1 MMLQDLRN
9 FIAPQGDSIIVTDV
23 HEMNMETQ
31 MTQDTVSARKQ
42 GSFPANDPMQGL
54 IQDHHYV
61 RQLMQRYLSTHDLQV
76 KQQAGPHICEILGLH
91 TSLEEA
97 TFYPRVQVL
106 DSALVERCLDD
117 HQQAD
122 QLMKQMQNLEPGIPE
137 YDELMQKLH
146 DCIVEHVTMEE
157 EQLFPIV
164 RDSSLDLHEMALQMQ
179 LYESNLVA
187 AQASQSAQ
195 QTQKRP

>member
-1 MMLQDLRN
+1 MMLQKLTD
-9 FIAPQGDSIIVTDV
+9 FIAPQCDSIIVTDK

-31 MTQDTVSARKQ
+31 MTQDTRSARKQ
-42 GSFPANDPMQGL
+42 GSFPPNDPMQGL

-76 KQQAGPHICEILGLH
+76 KQQAGPHICEALSLH

-97 TFYPRVQVL
+97 KFYPRVRVL
-106 DSALVERCLDD
+106 DSALVEGCLDD

-122 QLMKQMQNLEPGIPE
+122 QLIKQMQNLEPGIPE
-137 YDELMQKLH
+137 YDELMQELH

-157 EQLFPIV
+157 EQLYPIV

-179 LYESNLVA
+179 LYESNSVA
-187 AQASQSAQ
+187 AQTSQSAQ
-195 QTQKRP
+195 